1 MYLAPVVVVLLLI
14 IIIILMVVGFVILR
28 RKKKYANAAY
38 PNPMYYNNHGTVDTH
53 SLNHQNLQPKLTA
66 TEQIQLLKYCLSFAI
81 GVHVLNGNH
90 GMQTAVDCVSYKAVL
105 ENAQAMGSDYDEIKD
120 EPHTETSPEKHDIED
135 KSVEFT
141 KSSNDYFTLMSQEAQ
156 MESITNVN

>member
-1 MYLAPVVVVLLLI
+1 
-14 IIIILMVVGFVILR
+14 
-28 RKKKYANAAY
+28 
-38 PNPMYYNNHGTVDTH
+38 MYYNNHGTVDTH
-53 SLNHQNLQPKLTA
+53 SLNQKLQSKLTA

-105 ENAQAMGSDYDEIKD
+105 ENARAMGSDYDEIKD
-120 EPHTETSPEKHDIED
+120 EPYTETSSEKLHLED

-141 KSSNDYFTLMSQEAQ
+141 KSSNDYFTLMPQEAQ
-156 MESITNVN
+156 TESITNVN